1 MPAAYCYAAAIPV
14 PQDAFMGF
22 LYQALI
28 YLAAATVVVPL
39 SKRFGFGSV
48 LGYLAAGLI
57 IGPSVIGLVEDVD
70 EILRFSETG
79 VVFLLFVIG
88 LELQPSRL
96 RVMRKPVFGLGTA
109 QVLTTGS
116 ALSVLAHV
124 LGLSWPTAVMVG
136 FSLALSSTAF
146 ALQLLAERKELN
158 TAHGRAGFGVLLFQ
172 DLAVI
177 PMIALVPL
185 LAGNEDASGG
195 AGFDPAAFG
204 LAVGYLLA
212 FIVGARY
219 LLRPTL
225 RLIAAVDSHE
235 IFTATSLLLV
245 IGSALLVER
254 IGFSMGLG
262 AFIAGVLMADSEYRH
277 QLETDIEP
285 FKGLLLG
292 LFFMAVGMS
301 TDLGLLLS
309 KPAMILALALG
320 LIAIKAAAMFVLAR
334 SFALKAPSS
343 LAIAAILAQGGE
355 FAFVL
360 FTIATRQGLMA
371 PELVAQ
377 LTLVVT
383 ISMAATPLLYG
394 LQRLI
399 GAKVSRPSP
408 RPFDEMAGE
417 EPPVII
423 AGFGRFG
430 QIIARILNMKHI
442 AFTAMDANAAQ
453 VDFVR
458 RYGNKIYYGDASR
471 LDLLRSAKADKARA
485 LVIAVNNVETSLK
498 IAETVRLHFPNAVVF
513 ARARDRQHA
522 LKLMKLGIP
531 FVMRETLHSSLLMAS
546 GVLEATGLSSM
557 EANEAAQIFRKH
569 DEDLLQRQFAI
580 MDDEAALVQS
590 AIDAAVEL
598 RQLFA
603 SDSED
608 GRSAVGAA

>member
-1 MPAAYCYAAAIPV
+1 
-14 PQDAFMGF
+14 MGF
-22 LYQALI
+22 LYQVLI
-28 YLAAATVVVPL
+28 FLAAAAVVVPV

-57 IGPSVIGLVEDVD
+57 IGPSIAGLVDGVD
-70 EILRFSETG
+70 EILHFAETG

-96 RVMRKPVFGLGTA
+96 RVMRRPVFGLGTA
-109 QVLTTGS
+109 QVIATGAVLS
-116 ALSVLAHV
+116 ALGGL
-124 LGLSWPTAVMVG
+124 LGLSWPTAIMVG
-136 FSLALSSTAF
+136 LSLSLSSTAF

-158 TAHGRAGFGVLLFQ
+158 TAHGRAAFGVLLFQ

-177 PMIALVPL
+177 PLIALVPL
-185 LAGNEDASGG
+185 LAGIGGG
-195 AGFDPAAFG
+195 AADTSFDVAGFALSVA
-204 LAVGYLLA
+204 YLVA
-212 FIVGARY
+212 FIVGGRY
-219 LLRPTL
+219 LLRPVL

-245 IGSALLVER
+245 IGSALLVEE
-254 IGFSMGLG
+254 IGYSMGLG

-301 TDLGLLLS
+301 TDLGLLRSEPGL
-309 KPAMILALALG
+309 IIALASG
-320 LIAIKAAAMFVLAR
+320 LIAVKAVLMFALAR
-334 SFALKAPSS
+334 AFALKTASS
-343 LAIAAILAQGGE
+343 LAIAAILSQGGE

-360 FTIATRQGLMA
+360 FTIASGQGLMT
-371 PELVAQ
+371 PELVAR

-383 ISMAATPLLYG
+383 LSMAATPLLYM
-394 LQRLI
+394 LQRI
-399 GAKVSRPSP
+399 AGSKMSQPAA
-408 RPFDEMAGE
+408 RPFDAMPSE
-417 EPPVII
+417 EPPIII

-430 QIIARILNMKHI
+430 QIVARILNMRHI
-442 AFTAMDANAAQ
+442 AFTAMDADVAQ

-485 LVIAVNNVETSLK
+485 VVIAVDKVETSLK

-522 LKLMKLGIP
+522 LKLMKLGITN
-531 FVMRETLHSSLLMAS
+531 VVRETLHSSLLMATE
-546 GVLEATGLSSM
+546 VLEATGLSPAESR
-557 EANEAAQIFRKH
+557 EATEIFRKH
-569 DEDLLQRQFAI
+569 DDELLRRQSAI
-580 MDDEAALVQS
+580 MDDEAAIVQS
-590 AIDAAVEL
+590 AMAAAAEL
-598 RQLFA
+598 GQLFE
-603 SDSED
+603 SDSGDD
-608 GRSAVGAA
+608 GQAVAAG

>member
-1 MPAAYCYAAAIPV
+1 ME
-14 PQDAFMGF
+14 F
-22 LYQALI
+22 LYQVLI
-28 YLAAATVVVPL
+28 FLVAAAVVVPV

-48 LGYLAAGLI
+48 LGYLVAGLI
-57 IGPSVIGLVEDVD
+57 IGPSVGGLIEGVD
-70 EILRFSETG
+70 EILHFAETG

-96 RVMRKPVFGLGTA
+96 RVMRKTVFGLGAA
-109 QVLTTGS
+109 QVLVTG
-116 ALSVLAHV
+116 AVLSFVARAF
-124 LGLSWPTAVMVG
+124 GLPWPTAVIVG
-136 FSLALSSTAF
+136 FSLSLSSTAF

-158 TAHGRAGFGVLLFQ
+158 TPHGRAGFGVLLFQ

-177 PMIALVPL
+177 PLIALVPW
-185 LAGNEDASGG
+185 LAGIGEA
-195 AGFDPAAFG
+195 AGDAAFDIAG
-204 LAVGYLLA
+204 SALSIVYLAA

-219 LLRPTL
+219 LLRPLL

-245 IGSALLVER
+245 IGSALLVEQ
-254 IGFSMGLG
+254 IGYSMGLG

-309 KPAMILALALG
+309 EPALICALAAG
-320 LIAIKAAAMFVLAR
+320 LIAVKAILMFLLAR
-334 SFALKAPSS
+334 VFELKTANS
-343 LAIAAILAQGGE
+343 LAMAAILSQGGE

-360 FTIATRQGLMA
+360 FTIASGEGLMA
-371 PELVAQ
+371 PGLVAR

-383 ISMAATPLLYG
+383 LSMAATPLLYT
-394 LQRLI
+394 LQRVI
-399 GAKVSRPSP
+399 GSKLSQPPA
-408 RPFDEMAGE
+408 RPFDAMPSE
-417 EPPVII
+417 EPPIII

-430 QIIARILNMKHI
+430 QIIARILNMRHI
-442 AFTAMDANAAQ
+442 AFTAMDANVAQ

-485 LVIAVNNVETSLK
+485 IVIAVNDVETSLK

-522 LKLMKLGIP
+522 LKLMKLGIKN
-531 FVMRETLHSSLLMAS
+531 VVRETLHSSLLMATN
-546 GVLEATGLSSM
+546 VLEATGLSTTD
-557 EANEAAQIFRKH
+557 AEAATDTFRRH
-569 DEDLLQRQFAI
+569 DDELLVKQFAI

-590 AIDAAVEL
+590 AMTAAREL
-598 RQLFA
+598 GQLFE
-603 SDSED
+603 SDSGD
-608 GRSAVGAA
+608 DRQRVGAG

>member
-1 MPAAYCYAAAIPV
+1 ME
-14 PQDAFMGF
+14 F
-22 LYQALI
+22 LYQVLI
-28 YLAAATVVVPL
+28 FLVAAAVVVPV

-57 IGPSVIGLVEDVD
+57 IGPSAGAFVDGVD
-70 EILRFSETG
+70 EILHFAETG

-109 QVLTTGS
+109 QVLVTG
-116 ALSVLAHV
+116 AVLSFAARAF
-124 LGLSWPTAVMVG
+124 GLPWPTAIIVG
-136 FSLALSSTAF
+136 LSLSLSSTAF

-177 PMIALVPL
+177 PLIALVPW
-185 LAGNEDASGG
+185 LAGFGEAAG
-195 AGFDPAAFG
+195 AADFDLTESA
-204 LAVGYLLA
+204 LSVVYLVA
-212 FIVGARY
+212 FIVGGRY
-219 LLRPTL
+219 LLRPIL

-245 IGSALLVER
+245 IGSALLVEQ
-254 IGFSMGLG
+254 IGYSMGLG
-262 AFIAGVLMADSEYRH
+262 AFLAGVLMADSEYRH

-301 TDLGLLLS
+301 TDLGLLRS
-309 KPAMILALALG
+309 EPGPIVALAAG
-320 LIAIKAAAMFVLAR
+320 LIAVKAILMLLLAR
-334 SFALKAPSS
+334 AFDLRTPSA
-343 LAIAAILAQGGE
+343 LAIAAILSQGGE

-360 FTIATRQGLMA
+360 FTLASGEGLMS
-371 PELVAQ
+371 PELVAR

-383 ISMAATPLLYG
+383 LSMAATPLLYA
-394 LQRLI
+394 LQRAL
-399 GAKVSRPSP
+399 GSRLSNAPA
-408 RPFDEMAGE
+408 RPFDAMPSE

-430 QIIARILNMKHI
+430 QIIARILNMRHI
-442 AFTAMDANAAQ
+442 PFTAMDADAAQ

-485 LVIAVNNVETSLK
+485 IVIAVNNVETSLK

-513 ARARDRQHA
+513 ARARDRHHA
-522 LKLMKLGIP
+522 LKLMRLGIRNI
-531 FVMRETLHSSLLMAS
+531 VRETLHSSLLMAS
-546 GVLEATGLSSM
+546 DVLEASGLSGSDAK
-557 EANEAAQIFRKH
+557 EAIDVFRRH
-569 DEDLLQRQFAI
+569 DDELLHRQFAI
-580 MDDEAALVQS
+580 VDDEAAIVQS
-590 AIDAAVEL
+590 AMAAAVEL
-598 RQLFA
+598 GQLFE
-603 SDSED
+603 SDSND
-608 GRSAVGAA
+608 DRWRVGAG